1 VSEPARGQAAEGERH
16 DWGEVVTR

>member
-1 VSEPARGQAAEGERH
+1 VSEPARGQAAEGEHH

>member
-1 VSEPARGQAAEGERH
+1 VSEPARGQAAEGEPS